1 MVHLV
6 LSETA
11 AHANAYPRNIRG
23 LNRMKRRPLSILL
36 FFVLAGVTAAPER
49 NAQESPQVRAPK
61 LNVMLS
67 HAHRSSGLTS
77 LKSPATHRHTPTKR
91 ATPTKQRCI
100 LGTAS
105 RALGV
110 ECVVGGVYGGGRGG
124 GCSVLASVLSASR
137 LSLRGAMGGR
147 ATAAHPHPHP
157 HAPTPLQYVRA
168 KECGDGRWG
177 SLSLRGGAGGRAAPA
192 TPPLPTPPPATPPH
206 APLEYLR
213 AKQCADAQEV
223 RLRVYICIH
232 TYKHTNIHTYIHTY
246 VCMYV
251 CCMYVCM
258 YDVYICM
265 YVCMLYVCMYV

>member
-1 MVHLV
+1 
-6 LSETA
+6 
-11 AHANAYPRNIRG
+11 
-23 LNRMKRRPLSILL
+23 MKRRPVAIFL

-49 NAQESPQVRAPK
+49 NAQESPQVRAPR

-67 HAHRSSGLTS
+67 HAHRSSGLPS
-77 LKSPATHRHTPTKR
+77 LKSPATRRHTPTKR

-105 RALGV
+105 RTLGV

-124 GCSVLASVLSASR
+124 RCSVLASVLSASR
-137 LSLRGAMGGR
+137 LSLRGATGGR

-177 SLSLRGGAGGRAAPA
+177 SLSLRGGGRAAPA
-192 TPPLPTPPPATPPH
+192 TAPPATPPH

-223 RLRVYICIH
+223 RLRVYIYIHTYIHACIH
-232 TYKHTNIHTYIHTY
+232 THTHTYIHTY
-246 VCMYV
+246 MHTYMMPHPHPQSVTPPLPFFDISMS
-251 CCMYVCM
+251 
-258 YDVYICM
+258 
-265 YVCMLYVCMYV
+265 